1 MTEEEKEYNHYFKRA
16 MQLLVNGTSG
26 KVDPPSKTK
35 KKKSKPNK
43 FNKDKITQLLHKKK
57 PKKDR

>member
-1 MTEEEKEYNHYFKRA
+1 MYHDRKRKKYNHYFKRA
-16 MQLLVNGTSG
+16 MQLLMNSESG
-26 KVDPPSKTK
+26 KVDKSSKTK

-57 PKKDR
+57 